1 MGCCRWGRCGG
12 SGRVVFFRKRRPPT
26 RPPALWAETPRSNSS
41 VLDLWHFARA
51 IGLVGVAP
59 KSRRGSPG
67 GCLSV
72 QLLSRCWLAQ
82 TYLFNSKL
90 AEQIILF
97 LPSSRQRTRPVWKSI
112 SACTVEVFHAARQ
125 DPHTA
130 GVRGYE
136 DRVTRV
142 GSVSKLKL
150 CRTGCQ
156 LGVFVPLNVQFDI

>member
-1 MGCCRWGRCGG
+1 MGKMWGKWSGG
-12 SGRVVFFRKRRPPT
+12 FFFGKEDPQL
-26 RPPALWAETPRSNSS
+26 ALPRSGLKLHVPTARFWIFGTLQGPS
-41 VLDLWHFARA
+41 VWWGSLRNR
-51 IGLVGVAP
+51 GV
-59 KSRRGSPG
+59 GSPG

-156 LGVFVPLNVQFDI
+156 VGVFVPLNVQFNI